1 MKIKDIRTTLTAL
14 ILPLVE
20 GAKILRSDVPK
31 PAVRPSFKIDV
42 LPVSG
47 SAACDG
53 AREYEADIDIWYYPK
68 SGDRP
73 RDECDTVAEQLLDTL
88 GEGFAVGGVW
98 LPIDDTI
105 EVDTSQG
112 VLVAQFG
119 ISLVETTTE
128 TGEYMET
135 LNYNG
140 EELTT

>member
-1 MKIKDIRTTLTAL
+1 MKIQDIRKALETL
-14 ILPLVE
+14 ILPLVPD
-20 GAKILRSDVPK
+20 AKIMRTDTPK

-47 SAACDG
+47 GAACDG
-53 AREYEADIDIWYYPK
+53 AREFETDIDIWYYPK
-68 SGDRP
+68 SSDRP
-73 RDECDTVAEQLLDTL
+73 RDECDTVTGLLLDAL
-88 GEGFAVGGVW
+88 GEGFVVGGVW

-119 ISLVETTTE
+119 VSWVETAAE

-135 LNYNG
+135 LVYNR
-140 EELTT
+140 EEATE

>member
-1 MKIKDIRTTLTAL
+1 MKIKEIRTALENL

-20 GAKILRSDVPK
+20 GAKIMRADAPK
-31 PAVRPSFKIDV
+31 PVVRPSFKIDV

-47 SAACDG
+47 GAACDG
-53 AREYEADIDIWYYPK
+53 AREYEADVDIWYYPK
-68 SGDRP
+68 SSDRP
-73 RDECDTVAEQLLDTL
+73 RDECDTVAERLLDTL

-98 LPIDDTI
+98 LAIDDTI

-119 ISLVETTTE
+119 VSWVETAAE

>member
-1 MKIKDIRTTLTAL
+1 MKMRDIRAALTAL

-20 GAKILRSDVPK
+20 GAKILRTDVSK

-47 SAACDG
+47 SAACAG
-53 AREYEADIDIWYYPK
+53 AREYEADMDIWYYPK
-68 SGDRP
+68 SSDRP
-73 RDECDTVAEQLLDTL
+73 RDECDEVAEQLLDAL
-88 GEGFAVGGVW
+88 GEGFEACGVW
-98 LPIDDTI
+98 LPIDDAI

-119 ISLVETTTE
+119 VSWVETAAE

>member
-1 MKIKDIRTTLTAL
+1 MKIQDIRKALETL
-14 ILPLVE
+14 ILPLVPD
-20 GAKILRSDVPK
+20 AKIMRTDTPK

-47 SAACDG
+47 GAACDG
-53 AREYEADIDIWYYPK
+53 AREFEADVDVWYYPQNAQ
-68 SGDRP
+68 RP
-73 RDECDTVAEQLLDTL
+73 RDECDAVAEQLLDTL

-119 ISLVETTTE
+119 VSWVETAAE

-135 LNYNG
+135 LVYNR
-140 EELTT
+140 EEATE

>member
-1 MKIKDIRTTLTAL
+1 MKIRDIRKALEAL

-20 GAKILRSDVPK
+20 GAKIMRADAPK
-31 PAVRPSFKIDV
+31 PVVRPSFKIDV
-42 LPVSG
+42 LPVG
-47 SAACDG
+47 GGAACDG

-73 RDECDTVAEQLLDTL
+73 RDECDAVAEQLLDTL
-88 GEGFAVGGVW
+88 GEGFEACGVW
-98 LPIDDTI
+98 LPLDDAV

-119 ISLVETTTE
+119 VSWVETAAE
-128 TGEYMET
+128 TGEPMEE
-135 LNYNG
+135 LIYNG

>member
-1 MKIKDIRTTLTAL
+1 MKIKEIRTALENL

-20 GAKILRSDVPK
+20 GAKIMRADAPK
-31 PAVRPSFKIDV
+31 PVVRPSFKIDV
-42 LPVSG
+42 LPVG
-47 SAACDG
+47 GGAACDG

-68 SGDRP
+68 SGDRS
-73 RDECDTVAEQLLDTL
+73 RDECDAVAEQLLDTL
-88 GEGFAVGGVW
+88 GEGFAVCGVW

-119 ISLVETTTE
+119 ISWVETAAE

>member
-1 MKIKDIRTTLTAL
+1 MKNKEIRTALEAL

-20 GAKILRSDVPK
+20 GAKIMRADAPK
-31 PAVRPSFKIDV
+31 PVVRPSFKIDV

-47 SAACDG
+47 GPACDG
-53 AREYEADIDIWYYPK
+53 AREYEADVDIWYYPK
-68 SGDRP
+68 SSDRP

-88 GEGFAVGGVW
+88 SEGFAVGGVW

-112 VLVAQFG
+112 MLVAQFG
-119 ISLVETTTE
+119 ISWVETAAE

>member
-1 MKIKDIRTTLTAL
+1 MKIRDIRKALEDL

-20 GAKILRSDVPK
+20 GAKIMRTDAPK
-31 PAVRPSFKIDV
+31 PVVRPSFKIDV

-47 SAACDG
+47 GAACDG
-53 AREYEADIDIWYYPK
+53 AREYEADVDIWYYPPNAQ
-68 SGDRP
+68 RP

-119 ISLVETTTE
+119 VSWVETAEE

>member
-1 MKIKDIRTTLTAL
+1 MSKGKRLAGGVLLLAL
-14 ILPLVE
+14 IVLTFYLL
-20 GAKILRSDVPK
+20 LRNQ
-31 PAVRPSFKIDV
+31 
-42 LPVSG
+42 PVS
-47 SAACDG
+47 
-53 AREYEADIDIWYYPK
+53 
-68 SGDRP
+68 
-73 RDECDTVAEQLLDTL
+73 QLLDVL
-88 GEGFAVGGVW
+88 GDGFEACGVW

-119 ISLVETTTE
+119 ISWVETAAE

>member
-1 MKIKDIRTTLTAL
+1 M
-14 ILPLVE
+14 
-20 GAKILRSDVPK
+20 
-31 PAVRPSFKIDV
+31 
-42 LPVSG
+42 
-47 SAACDG
+47 
-53 AREYEADIDIWYYPK
+53 
-68 SGDRP
+68 
-73 RDECDTVAEQLLDTL
+73 
-88 GEGFAVGGVW
+88 W

-119 ISLVETTTE
+119 ISWVKTAEE

>member
-1 MKIKDIRTTLTAL
+1 MKIRDIRKALEAL

-20 GAKILRSDVPK
+20 GAKIMRADAPK

-47 SAACDG
+47 GAACAG
-53 AREYEADIDIWYYPK
+53 AREYEADVDIWYYPPNAQ
-68 SGDRP
+68 RP

-88 GEGFAVGGVW
+88 GEGFEVGGVW

-119 ISLVETTTE
+119 VSWVETAAE

>member
-1 MKIKDIRTTLTAL
+1 MKIRDIRKALEAL

-20 GAKILRSDVPK
+20 GAKIMRADAPK
-31 PAVRPSFKIDV
+31 PVVRPSFKIDV
-42 LPVSG
+42 LPVG
-47 SAACDG
+47 GGAACDG
-53 AREYEADIDIWYYPK
+53 AREYEADIDICYYPK
-68 SGDRP
+68 SSDRP

-88 GEGFAVGGVW
+88 GEGFEACGVW

-119 ISLVETTTE
+119 ISWVETAAE
-128 TGEYMET
+128 TGEPMEE
-135 LNYNG
+135 LIYNG